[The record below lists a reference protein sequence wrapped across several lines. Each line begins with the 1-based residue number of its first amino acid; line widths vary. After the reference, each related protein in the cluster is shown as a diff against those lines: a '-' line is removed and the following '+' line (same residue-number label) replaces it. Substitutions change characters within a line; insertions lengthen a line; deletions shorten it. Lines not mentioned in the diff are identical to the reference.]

1 MGIDFR
7 AGERIKVEQSLKF
20 SREDTQ
26 QIWRN
31 SGLEEV
37 KRWSA
42 LHDSYS
48 ESNAMCLYLLF
59 VPDHTMTRHMRFLG
73 SYRRMI
79 RACLIRA
86 YLDADLM
93 ISLAGLPGLG
103 VGVPECWD
111 GWCDARASI
120 YICTFSQNGTGIAI
134 KRSADR
140 SSHFISAWLHL
151 FSPTGF
157 SAPRSLRFD

>member
-20 SREDTQ
+20 SMEETQ
-26 QIWRN
+26 QIWKN

-59 VPDHTMTRHMRFLG
+59 VPDHTMMGHMRFLG

-79 RACLIRA
+79 RACLVRA

-93 ISLAGLPGLG
+93 ISLASLPIWVWGFLNSG
-103 VGVPECWD
+103 T

-120 YICTFSQNGTGIAI
+120 YICTFSQMALGLLSREVLTDRAI
-134 KRSADR
+134 SYLRGCRIK
-140 SSHFISAWLHL
+140 SHWLIC
-151 FSPTGF
+151 FKK
-157 SAPRSLRFD
+157 ASL